1 MAADSLGGHRGRPY
15 PSPSITEGPMS
26 TDSTSADA
34 VTLGSEG
41 PLRGATTQAG
51 GPAEPPSGESR
62 ATVSGGRARRR
73 LGDTIFKGL
82 SISSALLILVI
93 LAGVAIF
100 LINRAWPVFGAAP
113 EEISGGQ
120 GFFSYVW
127 PLVVGTV
134 IASVIAMVLA
144 APVAVG
150 IALFISHYSPKRLSA
165 ALGFVIDLLA
175 AVPSVIYGM
184 WGWTVLAPLMVPSFV
199 WLSENLGFLPFFE
212 TASRTGRT
220 LLTASIVL
228 AVMILPIITSV
239 SREVFLQT
247 PRLQE
252 EAALALG
259 ATKWE
264 MIRTVVWPFGR
275 PGVIGGTM
283 LGLGRAL
290 GETMAVAIIL
300 SVGGFSWNIINAGNS
315 TIPSEI
321 ALNFPEASGI
331 RLAELVAA
339 GLVLF
344 VITFVVNVVARY
356 IVNRRAEFSGAN

>member
-1 MAADSLGGHRGRPY
+1 
-15 PSPSITEGPMS
+15 MS
-26 TDSTSADA
+26 TAVNRPETGTDA
-34 VTLGSEG
+34 PPGDPGS
-41 PLRGATTQAG
+41 GA
-51 GPAEPPSGESR
+51 
-62 ATVSGGRARRR
+62 SGGNAPRR
-73 LGDTIFKGL
+73 LGDPIFGGL
-82 SISSALLILVI
+82 STFSALLIMAT

-100 LINRAWPVFGAAP
+100 LINRAWPIFGADP
-113 EEISGGQ
+113 EQVSGGQ
-120 GFFSYVW
+120 GFIAYVW
-127 PLVVGTV
+127 PLVIGTV
-134 IASVIAMVLA
+134 IASVIAMVIA
-144 APVAVG
+144 APIAVG
-150 IALFISHYSPKRLSA
+150 IALFISHYAPKRLGTL
-165 ALGFVIDLLA
+165 LGFVIDLLA
-175 AVPSVIYGM
+175 AVPSVVYGM
-184 WGWTVLAPLMVPSFV
+184 WGWKVLAPLLVPPFV

-212 TASRTGRT
+212 TPSRTGRT

-247 PRLQE
+247 PRLHE

-264 MIRTVVWPFGR
+264 MIRTTVWPFGK

-300 SVGGFSWNIINAGNS
+300 SVGGFSWNIINTGNS
-315 TIPSEI
+315 TIPAEI
-321 ALNFPEASGI
+321 ALNFPEATGL

-344 VITFVVNVVARY
+344 VITFAVNFLARW